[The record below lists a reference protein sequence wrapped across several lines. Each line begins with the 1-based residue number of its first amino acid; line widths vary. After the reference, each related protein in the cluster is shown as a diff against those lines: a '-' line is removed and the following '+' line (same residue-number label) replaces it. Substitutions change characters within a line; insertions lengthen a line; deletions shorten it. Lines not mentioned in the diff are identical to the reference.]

1 MQDLNDMLYFAEV
14 VNQGGFAAAGRA
26 LGLPKSRLSR
36 RVAGLEAQ
44 LGVRL
49 LQRTTRKISLT
60 MAGQLYYRHCASMRD
75 EALAAEAAVAQVQSE
90 PRGLVRVVC
99 PVTLAQNAVAPIL
112 SDYLLKYP
120 AVQVHMR
127 VSNHVVDLVEEGVDV
142 ALRVRPSLADSGS
155 AVVKHLGL
163 SHTFLVASPEQL
175 KRQIMPTDPSD
186 LALLDSVS
194 MSVNDGRATWQLF
207 GPHAAQYSVSH
218 KPTFVA
224 DDLLTL
230 KFAVLGGVGM
240 GILPDYMCRDEIA
253 DGRLVHVLPQ
263 WAPQPGIVHAVFA
276 SRRGLVPA
284 VRSFLDFLGERLAN
298 EEPTLAV

>member
-1 MQDLNDMLYFAEV
+1 MRDLNDMMYFAEV

-36 RVAGLEAQ
+36 RVAGLEAE

-60 MAGQLYYRHCASMRD
+60 MAGQLYYRHCASMRE

-99 PVTLAQNAVAPIL
+99 PVTLAQNAVGPIL
-112 SDYLLKYP
+112 SEYLLKYP

-218 KPTFVA
+218 KPIFVA

-298 EEPTLAV
+298 EEPTLAA

>member
-1 MQDLNDMLYFAEV
+1 MMYFAEV

-99 PVTLAQNAVAPIL
+99 PVTLAQNAVGPIL
-112 SDYLLKYP
+112 SEYLLKHP

-163 SHTFLVASPEQL
+163 SHTYLVASPEQL
-175 KRQIMPTDPSD
+175 KRQIVPIDPSD
-186 LALLDSVS
+186 LAHLDSVS
-194 MSVNDGRATWQLF
+194 MSVSDGRATWQLF

-276 SRRGLVPA
+276 SRRGLVPS

-298 EEPTLAV
+298 EEPTLAA